1 MRGLARVVAA
11 ELTRVRRRSVL
22 AAWLILAAVLA
33 AMIATFVFTA
43 AGSEGGI
50 PQGAPGLSFPTMDQL
65 TGATGPAAAVR
76 SAATILGVVT
86 LAFWAITASS
96 DYPLGLIRL
105 LAQAEPRRVRLLAG
119 KVVALALVTAAATT
133 VAVAAT
139 VVASPPLAESA
150 GIDVSAWTSSTP
162 DLVEAVGRAWL
173 DTYLA
178 LLVWGVV
185 GLAIAVVTRSSTVAI
200 AGGVGYVL
208 VVEGLLGVAAPDLAD
223 WLPGATLGALAQG
236 GTAAVGFGTALALG
250 AAYATAGLVAGA
262 VTVARRDIT
271 D

>member
-1 MRGLARVVAA
+1 MRGLGRVVTS

-33 AMIATFVFTA
+33 AMIATFVFVA

-65 TGATGPAAAVR
+65 TGATGPVAAVR

-96 DYPLGLIRL
+96 DYSTGLIRL
-105 LAQAEPRRVRLLAG
+105 LAQAEPRRVLLLAG
-119 KVVALALVTAAATT
+119 KVVALALVTAVATT

-139 VVASPPLAESA
+139 LVVSPALAESA
-150 GIDVSAWTSSTP
+150 GVDTSGWTVSPA
-162 DLVEAVGRAWL
+162 DLAGAVGRAWV

-208 VVEGLLGVAAPDLAD
+208 VVEGLLGIAAPDVAD
-223 WLPGATLGALAQG
+223 WLPGTTLSALAQG

-250 AAYATAGLVAGA
+250 AAYAVAGLVAGA
-262 VTVARRDIT
+262 VTVTRRDVT